1 MNNLYT
7 IKKFFITAK
16 TDIPLRQL
24 LAEHLPPHTNG
35 EAAITSGGVWKDKK
49 KVMDPDYTI
58 QAGETVKVHISSFQG
73 RIYTLPKEHIIFEN
87 QEFMVVYK
95 PSDLNVHSVPSTF
108 YYNLTYGVNHYL
120 EQQGIDFQ
128 STPVTRL
135 DRPVQGLVIFPKN
148 KSSEQQ
154 LFKQVRLRK
163 IKKWYMAALES
174 SNGPQCLRIR
184 DKLSNYGNRTF
195 IDENGKE
202 ANSLF
207 IKTQTLDFAD
217 IYSVF
222 IFTGRRHQVRFHA
235 SHYIAPILGD
245 FFYGSPVKW
254 EPDDIAL
261 VCRGYNIPFRRE
273 KFKIRL
279 PQHFLEKFFEKIKHA
294 SGGQGGKREAG
305 KKREVGKLGKRGELE

>member
-1 MNNLYT
+1 MTGLHT
-7 IKKFFITAK
+7 MKKFFITAK
-16 TDIPLRQL
+16 KDIALRQL
-24 LAEHLPPHTNG
+24 LAVHLPPQTNG
-35 EAAITSGGVWKDKK
+35 ETAITSGGVWKDKK
-49 KVMDPDYTI
+49 RVIDPEI
-58 QAGETVKVHISSFQG
+58 IIHAGETVKVHISSFQG

-95 PSDLNVHSVPSTF
+95 PCDLNVHSVPSTF
-108 YYNLTYGVNHYL
+108 YYNLTYGVNQYL
-120 EQQGIDFQ
+120 QQQGIDFQ

-135 DRPVQGLVIFPKN
+135 DRPVEGLVIFPKN

-154 LFKQVRLRK
+154 LFKLVRLRK

-184 DKLSNYGNRTF
+184 DKLSNYGNRTH

-202 ANSLF
+202 ADSLF
-207 IKTQTLDFAD
+207 IKTQTLGGAD

-245 FFYGSPVKW
+245 FFYGSSVKW

-261 VCRGYNIPFRRE
+261 ICRGYNIPFRRE
-273 KFKIRL
+273 RFKIRL
-279 PQHFLEKFFEKIKHA
+279 PHSYLEKFFERPHDM
-294 SGGQGGKREAG
+294 GD
-305 KKREVGKLGKRGELE
+305 L

>member
-1 MNNLYT
+1 MTGLYT

-16 TDIPLRQL
+16 TDITLRQL
-24 LAEHLPPHTNG
+24 LAEHLPTQTNG
-35 EAAITSGGVWKDKK
+35 ETTITSGGVWKDKQRI
-49 KVMDPDYTI
+49 MNPDYVI

-73 RIYTLPKEHIIFEN
+73 KTYSLPKEHIIFEN

-108 YYNLTYGVNHYL
+108 FYNLTYGVNQYL
-120 EQQGIDFQ
+120 QHQGIDFQ
-128 STPVTRL
+128 AVPVTRL
-135 DRPVQGLVIFPKN
+135 DRPVEGLVIFPKN

-154 LFKQVRLRK
+154 LFKLVRLRK
-163 IKKWYMAALES
+163 IKKWYIAALEC

-202 ANSLF
+202 ADSLF
-207 IKTQTLDFAD
+207 IKTQTLEFAD

-245 FFYGSPVKW
+245 FFYGSSVKM

-261 VCRGYNIPFRRE
+261 VCRGYNIPFGRE
-273 KFKIRL
+273 KYKIRL
-279 PQHFLEKFFEKIKHA
+279 PQCFLEKFFEKIHD
-294 SGGQGGKREAG
+294 QGDSFRENRPPGPPA
-305 KKREVGKLGKRGELE
+305 KAFD

>member
-1 MNNLYT
+1 MTGLHT

-24 LAEHLPPHTNG
+24 LAVHLPLQTNG
-35 EAAITSGGVWKDKK
+35 EVTITSGGVWKDKK
-49 KVMDPDYTI
+49 RVMDPDYI
-58 QAGETVKVHISSFQG
+58 ICAGETVKVHISTFQG
-73 RIYTLPKEHIIFEN
+73 KIYTLPKEHIIFEN
-87 QEFMVVYK
+87 QEFMLVYK
-95 PSDLNVHSVPSTF
+95 PCDLNVHSVPSTF

-120 EQQGIDFQ
+120 HQQGSEFQ

-135 DRPVQGLVIFPKN
+135 DRPVEGLVIFPKN

-154 LFKQVRLRK
+154 LFKLVRLRK

-174 SNGPQCLRIR
+174 SNGPRCLRIR
-184 DKLSNYGNRTF
+184 DKLSKYGNRTF

-202 ANSLF
+202 ADSLF
-207 IKTQTLDFAD
+207 IKTQALGFAD

-245 FFYGSPVKW
+245 FFYGSLVKW

-261 VCRGYNIPFRRE
+261 VCRGYNIPFRKE
-273 KFKIRL
+273 TFKIRL
-279 PQHFLEKFFEKIKHA
+279 PQHYLEKFFKKIK
-294 SGGQGGKREAG
+294 KAG
-305 KKREVGKLGKRGELE
+305 

>member
-1 MNNLYT
+1 MNSLYT

-24 LAEHLPPHTNG
+24 LAEHLPTQTQTNG
-35 EAAITSGGVWKDKK
+35 ETTITSGGVWKDKQRI
-49 KVMDPDYTI
+49 MNPDYI
-58 QAGETVKVHISSFQG
+58 IRAGETVKVHISSFQG
-73 RIYTLPKEHIIFEN
+73 KIYTLPKEHIIFEN

-108 YYNLTYGVNHYL
+108 FYNLTYGVNQYL
-120 EQQGIDFQ
+120 QQQSIDFQ
-128 STPVTRL
+128 AVPVTRL
-135 DRPVQGLVIFPKN
+135 DRPVEGLVIFPKN

-154 LFKQVRLRK
+154 LFKLMKLRK
-163 IKKWYMAALES
+163 IKKWYMAGLEC
-174 SNGPQCLRIR
+174 SNVPQCLRIR
-184 DKLSNYGNRTF
+184 DKLSNFGNRTF

-202 ANSLF
+202 ADSLF
-207 IKTQTLDFAD
+207 IKTQTLEFAD

-245 FFYGSPVKW
+245 FFYGSSIKC

-261 VCRGYNIPFRRE
+261 VCRGYNIPFGRE

-279 PQHFLEKFFEKIKHA
+279 PQCFLEKFFEKIKYA
-294 SGGQGGKREAG
+294 SGSQGGSFRENRPPGPPA
-305 KKREVGKLGKRGELE
+305 KAFH